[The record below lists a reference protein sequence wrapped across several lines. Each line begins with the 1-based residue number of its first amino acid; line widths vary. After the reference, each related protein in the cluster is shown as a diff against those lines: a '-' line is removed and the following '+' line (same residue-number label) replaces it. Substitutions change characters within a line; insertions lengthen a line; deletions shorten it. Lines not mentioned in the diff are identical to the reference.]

1 MPILTLPIPELS
13 VAEKNLKSI
22 QIPDEESVTEYFE
35 LRKQMEEAEADLRA
49 VITHPAHILPFL
61 QSGRLLKIKDG
72 DNDFGWGVLI
82 SYSKRLNKVCEAL

>member
-1 MPILTLPIPELS
+1 

-22 QIPDEESVTEYFE
+22 QIPDEESVTEYFD

-61 QSGRLLKIKDG
+61 QPGRLLKIKDG
-72 DNDFGWGVLI
+72 ENDFGWGVLI
-82 SYSKRLNKVCEAL
+82 SYSKRSNKVCDEPLTAQVYF

>member
-1 MPILTLPIPELS
+1 M
-13 VAEKNLKSI
+13 AEKSLKAI

-35 LRKQMEEAEADLRA
+35 LRKQMEEAETDLRA

-61 QSGRLLKIKDG
+61 QPGRLLKIKDG

-82 SYSKRLNKVCEAL
+82 SYSKRTNRVCKASLTAQTPI

>member
-1 MPILTLPIPELS
+1 

-22 QIPDEESVTEYFE
+22 QIPDEESVTEYFD

-61 QSGRLLKIKDG
+61 QPGRLLKIKDG
-72 DNDFGWGVLI
+72 ENDFGWGVLI
-82 SYSKRLNKVCEAL
+82 SYSKRSNKVCDESLTAQVYF